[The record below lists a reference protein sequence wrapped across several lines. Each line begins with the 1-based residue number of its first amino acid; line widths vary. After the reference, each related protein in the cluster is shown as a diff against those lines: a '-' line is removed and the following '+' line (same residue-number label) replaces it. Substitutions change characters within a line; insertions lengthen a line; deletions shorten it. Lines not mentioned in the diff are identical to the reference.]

1 MKKTKITT
9 FVGTRPEI
17 IRLSE
22 IIKALDKNFD
32 HRLIHTGQNPDPRLK
47 DVFFEDLGL
56 RLPDAYFSGN
66 HETLGG
72 FIAELMINAEIELM
86 QNRPD
91 GVVILG
97 DTNSALAAILA
108 RRMAIPVYH
117 LEAGNRSFDQ
127 NVPEEINRR
136 LVDHIADFN
145 FPYSELARSNLLA
158 EGLHPRSIFLLG
170 SPLKEVL
177 SKNWE
182 KIQDSS
188 ILNSENLVAGG
199 YFVVSM
205 HRQENVDLPD
215 RLNKLLQTL
224 NMLAERYEL
233 PVLVSLHPRTKRRL
247 LDAEVPMNSRVKFA
261 QPFGFLDYIKLQLNA
276 RVVLSDS
283 GTISEESSIL
293 GFNAITIRDSMERPE
308 ALETG
313 AVVLSGISPSQV
325 LEAIRISETTPRG
338 ATPMEYQ
345 FEEVSSRFIRVLT
358 STIHQH
364 QFWNGIRLP

>member
-1 MKKTKITT
+1 
-9 FVGTRPEI
+9 
-17 IRLSE
+17 
-22 IIKALDKNFD
+22 
-32 HRLIHTGQNPDPRLK
+32 
-47 DVFFEDLGL
+47 
-56 RLPDAYFSGN
+56 
-66 HETLGG
+66 
-72 FIAELMINAEIELM
+72 
-86 QNRPD
+86 
-91 GVVILG
+91 
-97 DTNSALAAILA
+97 
-108 RRMAIPVYH
+108 MAIPVYH

-224 NMLAERYEL
+224 NMLAEKYEL